1 MARIRAKQIILVMSL
16 KGGVGKSTLSASL
29 AVWLATAMNFVTGL
43 WDLDITSPS
52 IPKILGCQGEEVHV
66 GAGMI
71 VPYQWSD
78 NLKVM
83 SVDFLLPKNDQPI
96 VFEGEMKASMIR
108 QIMDSTDF
116 GKMDYLVM
124 DSPPSTSEELLTI
137 LELFPASKIN
147 VVFVSQP
154 SDVAEN
160 GVIKSVRMLTE
171 RGYPIKGI
179 VSNMDGLICSNC
191 GYHNDLFKEGM
202 GIEAI
207 ADKYNIPYLGGV
219 PIGDGIEEGTNLL
232 NGDEFHEL
240 ARKIFETAPIR
251 HEEKFSKKSLRN
263 KMAIALK
270 ARKKFKQQIQS

>member
-1 MARIRAKQIILVMSL
+1 MARIRAKKIILVMSL

-29 AVWLATAMNFVTGL
+29 AVWLATTMDFTVGL

-52 IPKILGCQGEEVHV
+52 IPKILGCQGKGVNV

-71 VPYQWSD
+71 IPYQWSD

-83 SVDFLLPKNDQPI
+83 SVDFLLPKNDQPV

-108 QIMDSTDF
+108 QIMNSTDF
-116 GKMDYLVM
+116 GKMDYLIM

-147 VVFVSQP
+147 VVFVTQP
-154 SDVAEN
+154 SDISEN

-179 VSNMDGLICSNC
+179 VSNMDGLICSSC
-191 GYHNDLFKEGM
+191 GHRNELFKD
-202 GIEAI
+202 GIGVQAI
-207 ADKYNIPYLGGV
+207 ADKYDIPYLGSV
-219 PIGDGIEEGTNLL
+219 PIGDGIAEDTNLL
-232 NGDEFHEL
+232 NGEKFNEL
-240 ARKIFETAPIR
+240 ALKIYETNPVR
-251 HEEKFSKKSLRN
+251 HEVKFAKKSLRN
-263 KMAIALK
+263 KMGIALK
-270 ARKKFKQQIQS
+270 ARKKFKREIQS